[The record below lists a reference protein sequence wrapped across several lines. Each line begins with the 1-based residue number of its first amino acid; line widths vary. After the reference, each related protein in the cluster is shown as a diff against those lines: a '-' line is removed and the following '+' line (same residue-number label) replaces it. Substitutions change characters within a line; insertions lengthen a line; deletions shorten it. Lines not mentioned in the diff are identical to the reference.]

1 MSVNKKDKKTIRGIA
16 CNATIPDKVKDHS
29 KDPFVVK
36 KVEAS
41 KKVFEK
47 YGFPKELN

>member
-1 MSVNKKDKKTIRGIA
+1 MSGNKKAKKVKKDVA
-16 CNATIPDKVKDHS
+16 SKATIADNAKDHS

-41 KKVFEK
+41 KKVIEK
-47 YGFPKELN
+47 YGFPKFD